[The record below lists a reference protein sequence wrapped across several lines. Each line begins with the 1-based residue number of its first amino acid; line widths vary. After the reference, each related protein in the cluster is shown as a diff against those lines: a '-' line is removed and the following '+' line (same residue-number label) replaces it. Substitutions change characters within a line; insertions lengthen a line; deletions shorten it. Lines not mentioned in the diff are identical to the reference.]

1 TDAAGQRPDLQ
12 ETHTDESTKK
22 VEGLS
27 PAKRTLLDLRMK
39 KKEAEAAVE
48 GGIPHRE
55 GRQKAALS
63 FAQQRLWCLQQLETE
78 SPAYYV
84 YGSVKLKERLNE
96 EALRRSMQEV
106 VRRDEALRP
115 RFVEVEGRA
124 MQ

>member
-1 TDAAGQRPDLQ
+1 MIPSNPIGPS
-12 ETHTDESTKK
+12 HTDEITKK

-63 FAQQRLWCLQQLETE
+63 FAQQRLWFLQQLETE
-78 SPAYYV
+78 SPAYNV
-84 YGSVKLKERLNE
+84 YGSVKLRSEERRVGKECERLC
-96 EALRRSMQEV
+96 RS
-106 VRRDEALRP
+106 
-115 RFVEVEGRA
+115 
-124 MQ
+124 